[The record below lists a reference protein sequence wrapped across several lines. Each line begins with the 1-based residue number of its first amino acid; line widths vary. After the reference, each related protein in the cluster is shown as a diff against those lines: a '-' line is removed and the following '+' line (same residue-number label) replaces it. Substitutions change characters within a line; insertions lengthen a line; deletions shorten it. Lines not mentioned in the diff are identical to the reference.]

1 MTSYFEVEQRDGAA
15 RIGKILLSTPIRT
28 PHIIDTASLK
38 DPAGPFADAG
48 SMWDLSAEEAME
60 NIRKIRE
67 LSGDDA
73 ILILPH
79 QDLTPDVPDDVAE
92 TIAKKI
98 EMEATGPV
106 GRIYRHGQDV
116 KKADLYIMEGAG
128 SFQGNA
134 RKFMQRIIEI
144 REKIAPDTA
153 LYIPNL
159 CTPANAAMLIYLGI
173 DIVDNTRATVAGY
186 NDIYLTT
193 SGSYFVDS
201 MAELPCRCDACAP
214 ITLEELREMPKAKRA
229 EILTRHNCNMLEA
242 EVALARERVRAGN
255 LREYVEGQCRVE
267 PWLAGLLRLFDTQY
281 GYMEEHAPIARSN
294 QLLATTSESMTRP
307 EVVRFARRIQE
318 RYTPPETDI
327 LVLLPCSAKK
337 PYSISNSHSKFI
349 RSLGKNR
356 RYVHEVIITSPLG
369 VVPRELELTYPASHY
384 DTVVTGYWD
393 AEEIKWVS
401 SCLSEYLS
409 KNKYSH
415 IVAHVEEAYKEI
427 CEIVSKELGIE
438 IIYTS
443 SGNVTS
449 YESLDNLKNTVSGI
463 VAEGEFG
470 QNKPRSDLM
479 RAIADY
485 QFGPGAGELLVPDR
499 SKIKAPF
506 PKHQVFIDKKQIATL
521 IPQYGIIAL
530 TIDGTRL
537 LAASDDYEGYTVT
550 IDDFLPRGS
559 LLAPGVIDAD
569 ERIRTGDEVLVKGSK
584 AIGVG
589 RAMMNGKE
597 MVASTR
603 GIAVDLRHIK
613 KADKD
618 KDKD

>member
-15 RIGKILLSTPIRT
+15 RIGKILLSTPVRT
-28 PHIIDTASLK
+28 PYIIDTASLK
-38 DPAGPFADAG
+38 DREGPVSDAG
-48 SMWDLSAEEAME
+48 SMWELSTEEAME
-60 NIRKIRE
+60 NIKKIRE
-67 LSGDDA
+67 VSGDDV
-73 ILILPH
+73 IIILPH
-79 QDLTPDVPDDVAE
+79 QNLAPDVPDDVAE
-92 TIAKKI
+92 KIAKKT
-98 EMEATGPV
+98 EVECEGPV

-116 KKADLYIMEGAG
+116 KKADLYVMEGAG
-128 SFQGNA
+128 AFDGNA
-134 RKFMQRIIEI
+134 RKFLERIIEI
-144 REKIAPDTA
+144 RENAAPDTA
-153 LYIPNL
+153 LYVPNL
-159 CTPANAAMLIYLGI
+159 CTPANAAMLIYLGA
-173 DIVDNTRATVAGY
+173 DIVDNTRAIVSGY
-186 NDIYLTT
+186 NDVYLTT
-193 SGSYFVDS
+193 SGNYFTDS
-201 MAELPCRCDACAP
+201 MTELPCRCDACAP
-214 ITLEELREMPKAKRA
+214 ITLEELKAMPKAERA
-229 EILTRHNCNMLEA
+229 DILTRHNCNMLEA
-242 EVALARERVRAGN
+242 EIALARERIRSGN
-255 LREYVEGQCRVE
+255 LREYVEGQCRTE
-267 PWLAGLLRLFDTQY
+267 PWLAALLRLADDQY
-281 GYMEEHAPIARSN
+281 DYMEEHAPLARSN
-294 QLLATTSESMTRP
+294 QLLATTSESMTRA
-307 EVVRFARRIQE
+307 EIVRFARRVQE
-318 RYTPPETDI
+318 RYTPPESDI

-337 PYSISNSHSKFI
+337 PYSISNSHAKFI

-369 VVPRELELTYPASHY
+369 IVPREIEITYPAAHY

-415 IVAHVEEAYKEI
+415 IIAHVEEAYREI

-443 SGNVTS
+443 TGNVS
-449 YESLDNLKNTVSGI
+449 SRESLDNLKNTLSDI
-463 VAEGEFG
+463 VANGEFR

-485 QFGPGAGELLVPDR
+485 QFGPGAGKLLVPEK

-506 PKHQVFIDKKQIATL
+506 PKHQVFSDKKQIATL
-521 IPQYGIIAL
+521 IPQYGTLAL

-537 LAASDDYEGYTVT
+537 LAESDSFEGYTVT

-559 LLAPGVIDAD
+559 LLAPGVIAAD
-569 ERIRTGDEVLVKGSK
+569 ENIRPGDEVLVTGSK

-589 RAMMNGKE
+589 RAMMSGKE

-613 KADKD
+613 KADKV
-618 KDKD
+618 KD

>member
-15 RIGKILLSTPIRT
+15 RIGKIILSSPIRT
-28 PHIIDTASLK
+28 PYIIDTVSLNE
-38 DPAGPFADAG
+38 PTGPFADAG
-48 SMWDLSAEEAME
+48 SMWSLSAEEAMD

-67 LSGDDA
+67 LSGDDV

-92 TIAKKI
+92 TIAKNI
-98 EMEATGPV
+98 EMECTGPV
-106 GRIYRHGQDV
+106 GRIYRQGQDV
-116 KKADLYIMEGAG
+116 KKADLYVMEGAG
-128 SFQGNA
+128 SFEGNA
-134 RKFMQRIIEI
+134 RKFTERIIEM
-144 REKIAPDTA
+144 RQRIAPDTA

-159 CTPANAAMLIYLGI
+159 CTPANAAILIYLGI
-173 DIVDNTRATVAGY
+173 DVVDNTRAIVAGY
-186 NDIYLTT
+186 SDIYLTT

-214 ITLEELREMPKAKRA
+214 ITLEELKKMPKAERDG
-229 EILTRHNCNMLEA
+229 ILTRHNCNMLEA
-242 EVALARERVRAGN
+242 EVAMARERIRSGN
-255 LREYVEGQCRVE
+255 LREYVEGQCRAE
-267 PWLAGLLRLFDTQY
+267 PWLTALLRLSDSQY
-281 GYMEEHAPIARSN
+281 DYMEEHAPLARSN

-307 EVVRFARRIQE
+307 EIVRFARRIQE

-327 LVLLPCSAKK
+327 LLLLPCSAKK
-337 PYSISNSHSKFI
+337 PYSISNSHSRFI
-349 RSLGKNR
+349 KALGKNR

-369 VVPRELELTYPASHY
+369 IVPRELELTYPAAHY

-393 AEEIKWVS
+393 AEEIKWVA
-401 SCLSEYLS
+401 SCLSSYLS

-415 IVAHVEEAYKEI
+415 IIAHVEEAYREI

-443 SGNVTS
+443 SGNVIS
-449 YESLDNLKNTVSGI
+449 HESLDNLKTTVSDI
-463 VAEGEFG
+463 VACGEFR

-485 QFGPGAGELLVPDR
+485 QFGSGAGELLVPDN

-506 PKHQVFIDKKQIATL
+506 PKHQVFIDKKQISTL
-521 IPQYGIIAL
+521 IPQYGTIAL
-530 TIDGTRL
+530 TIEGTRL
-537 LAASDDYEGYTVT
+537 LAGAEDFEGYTVT

-559 LLAPGVIDAD
+559 LLAPGVITAD
-569 ERIRTGDEVLVKGSK
+569 ENIRPGDEVLVTGSK

-589 RAMMNGKE
+589 RAMMSGRE

-603 GIAVDLRHIK
+603 GVAVDLRHIK
-613 KADKD
+613 KADKV
-618 KDKD
+618 KD

>member
-15 RIGKILLSTPIRT
+15 RIGKMILSTPVRT
-28 PHIIDTASLK
+28 PYILDTASLK
-38 DPAGPFADAG
+38 DPAGPVADAG
-48 SMWDLSAEEAME
+48 SMWELSTEDAME

-67 LSGDDA
+67 ISGDDV
-73 ILILPH
+73 IIILPH
-79 QDLTPDVPDDVAE
+79 QNITPDVPDDVAE
-92 TIAKKI
+92 TIAKKN
-98 EMEATGPV
+98 EVECEGPV
-106 GRIYRHGQDV
+106 GRIYRHGQEA
-116 KKADLYIMEGAG
+116 KKADLYVMEGAG
-128 SFQGNA
+128 SFDGNA
-134 RKFMQRIIEI
+134 RKFLERIIEI
-144 REKIAPDTA
+144 RENAAPDTA
-153 LYIPNL
+153 LYVPNL
-159 CTPANAAMLIYLGI
+159 CTPANAATLIYLGV
-173 DIVDNTRATVAGY
+173 DIVDNTRAVVAGY

-193 SGSYFVDS
+193 SGNYFVDS
-201 MAELPCRCDACAP
+201 MNELPCRCDACAP
-214 ITLEELREMPKAKRA
+214 ITLELLKELPKAERA
-229 EILTRHNCNMLEA
+229 RILTKHNCNMLEA
-242 EVALARERVRAGN
+242 EIALTRERIRSGN
-255 LREYVEGQCRVE
+255 LREYVEGQCRTE
-267 PWLAGLLRLFDTQY
+267 PWLAALLRLADDQY
-281 GYMEEHAPIARSN
+281 DYMEEHAPLARSN
-294 QLLATTSESMTRP
+294 QLLATTSESMTRA
-307 EVVRFARRIQE
+307 EIVRFARRIQE

-337 PYSISNSHSKFI
+337 PYSISNSHARFI
-349 RSLGKNR
+349 KALGKNR

-369 VVPRELELTYPASHY
+369 IVPREIEITYPAAHY

-415 IVAHVEEAYKEI
+415 IIAHVEEAYREI

-443 SGNVTS
+443 TGNVTS
-449 YESLDNLKNTVSGI
+449 HESLDKLKNTLSEIVS
-463 VAEGEFG
+463 VGEFR

-485 QFGPGAGELLVPDR
+485 QFGKGAGELLVPEKA
-499 SKIKAPF
+499 KIKAPF
-506 PKHQVFIDKKQIATL
+506 PKHQVFMEKKQIATL
-521 IPQYGIIAL
+521 IPQYGTLAL

-537 LAASDDYEGYTVT
+537 LAASDKFKDYTVT

-559 LLAPGVIDAD
+559 LLAPGVIAAG
-569 ERIRTGDEVLVKGSK
+569 ENIRPGDEVIVTGSK

-613 KADKD
+613 KAD
-618 KDKD
+618 

>member
-15 RIGKILLSTPIRT
+15 RIGKILLSTPVRT
-28 PHIIDTASLK
+28 PYIIETASLK
-38 DPAGPFADAG
+38 DPAGPVADAG
-48 SMWDLSAEEAME
+48 SMWELSTEEAME
-60 NIRKIRE
+60 NIKKIRE
-67 LSGDDA
+67 VSGDDV
-73 ILILPH
+73 IIILPH
-79 QDLTPDVPDDVAE
+79 QNMAPDVPDDVAE
-92 TIAKKI
+92 TIAKKT
-98 EMEATGPV
+98 EVECEGPV

-116 KKADLYIMEGAG
+116 KKADLYVMEGAG
-128 SFQGNA
+128 AFDGNA
-134 RKFMQRIIEI
+134 RKFLERIIEI
-144 REKIAPDTA
+144 RENAAPDTA
-153 LYIPNL
+153 LYVPNL
-159 CTPANAAMLIYLGI
+159 CTPANAAMLIYLGV
-173 DIVDNTRATVAGY
+173 DIVDNTRAVVAGH
-186 NDIYLTT
+186 NDVYLTT
-193 SGSYFVDS
+193 SGNYFTDS
-201 MAELPCRCDACAP
+201 MTELPCRCDACAP
-214 ITLEELREMPKAKRA
+214 ITLEELKEMPKAERA
-229 EILTRHNCNMLEA
+229 DILTRHNCNMLEA
-242 EVALARERVRAGN
+242 EIVLARERIRSGN
-255 LREYVEGQCRVE
+255 LREYVEGQCRTE
-267 PWLAGLLRLFDTQY
+267 PWLAALLRLADDQY
-281 GYMEEHAPIARSN
+281 DYMEEHAPLARSN
-294 QLLATTSESMTRP
+294 QLLATTSESMNRA
-307 EVVRFARRIQE
+307 EVVRFARRVQE

-337 PYSISNSHSKFI
+337 PYSISNSHAKFI

-369 VVPRELELTYPASHY
+369 IVPREIEITYPAAHY

-415 IVAHVEEAYKEI
+415 IIAHVEEAYREI

-443 SGNVTS
+443 TGNVS
-449 YESLDNLKNTVSGI
+449 SRESLDNLKNTLSDI
-463 VAEGEFG
+463 VANGEFR

-485 QFGPGAGELLVPDR
+485 QFGPGAGELLVPEK

-506 PKHQVFIDKKQIATL
+506 PKHQVFSDKKQIATL
-521 IPQYGIIAL
+521 IPQYGTLAL

-537 LAASDDYEGYTVT
+537 LAGSDKFEGYTVT

-559 LLAPGVIDAD
+559 LLAPGVIAAD
-569 ERIRTGDEVLVKGSK
+569 ENIRPGDEVLVTGSK

-589 RAMMNGKE
+589 RAMMSGKE
-597 MVASTR
+597 MVDSTR

-613 KADKD
+613 KADKV
-618 KDKD
+618 KD